1 MRLILLGPPGAG
13 KGTQAT
19 WIKRTYDIPQLST
32 GDMLR
37 EAVAQ
42 GTEVGLQAKAVM
54 ERGALVSDDILNRL
68 VSDRLDQPDAVQ
80 GFILDGFPRTVPQ
93 AQALDRMLADR
104 GLKLDAVVEIRVDP
118 AALAERIA
126 GRFSCK
132 NCGVGYHDTFK
143 PTTHPGV
150 CDSCGSTEFTRRK
163 DDNLDAVKTRLDAY
177 EAQTAPL
184 LPHYRQQGLVRTVDG
199 MKPIEVVTGAIGEVL
214 GMREGR

>member
-19 WIKRTYDIPQLST
+19 WIKQTYGIPQLST

-37 EAVAQ
+37 EAVAK

-54 ERGALVSDDILNRL
+54 ERGELVSDDILNRL
-68 VSDRLDQPDAVQ
+68 VAERLDQPDAAQ

-93 AQALDRMLADR
+93 AEALDLMLAER

-118 AALAERIA
+118 EALAERIA
-126 GRFSCK
+126 GRFSCAT
-132 NCGVGYHDTFK
+132 CGVGYHDTFK

-150 CDSCGSTEFTRRK
+150 CDSCGGTQFTRRK
-163 DDNLDAVKTRLDAY
+163 DDNLDAVKIRLDAY

-184 LPHYRQQGLVRTVDG
+184 LPHFAKQGLVRTVDG
-199 MKPIEVVTGAIGEVL
+199 MKPIEVVTGEIGKVL
-214 GMREGR
+214 GVGEAR